1 MLQKPL
7 SKADS
12 KVLAQVFDPESA
24 LGKAEVLV
32 DPSLPADRHILDTEL
47 LNQLKAR
54 EREAIAF
61 IEQFEKS
68 GLPSNAQG
76 KREAFRSAITILD
89 DLISSH
95 PNYASAR
102 NNRAQLR
109 RWRYGDRHTLCQ
121 PKAHADAERS
131 AAGVAAMKDLKSA
144 IDLASPARPQ
154 DGVSATQGRLLAQS
168 TTQLAALYYAASK
181 DLDATDQ
188 MYIVELDSVQWSKDR
203 FEEEASKLF
212 YLGGLYGNEVAKA
225 LAVHTN
231 PHAKLCGNIVK
242 EAMRKELAG
251 F

>member
-7 SKADS
+7 SRADS
-12 KVLAQVFDPESA
+12 KVLAQVFDPESTP
-24 LGKAEVLV
+24 GRAEVLI
-32 DPSLPADRHILDTEL
+32 DPSLPADRHILDIDL
-47 LNQLKAR
+47 LNHLKAR

-68 GLPSNAQG
+68 GKSSNAPG
-76 KREAFRSAITILD
+76 KSDAFQSAIAILD
-89 DLISSH
+89 DLISCH

-109 RWRYGDRHTLCQ
+109 RWRFGDRHTLCQ
-121 PKAHADAERS
+121 PRARPDIERS
-131 AAGVAAMKDLKSA
+131 AAGVAAVEDLKSA
-144 IDLASPARPQ
+144 IELSSPARPQ
-154 DGVSATQGRLLAQS
+154 DGVSATQGKLLAQS
-168 TTQLAALYYAASK
+168 TTQLAALYYAAFK
-181 DLDATDQ
+181 DLDTSTEMAVT
-188 MYIVELDSVQWSKDR
+188 EFDSVQWSCER

-231 PHAKLCGNIVK
+231 PHAKLCGSIVK

-251 F
+251 T